1 MDRKGNNDFMD
12 HVEKK
17 TNVKKEDIF
26 KLVDTVQHTNLKDEK
41 TLRQLIS
48 QVSLMAGVPVSKEKE
63 DRIIQT
69 ILSNNIPL
77 DFGTIAKMFDQK

>member
-1 MDRKGNNDFMD
+1 MDRNGNNDFMD
-12 HVEKK
+12 QVEKK

-26 KLVDTVQHTNLKDEK
+26 KLVDTVQHTNLQEEK
-41 TLRQLIS
+41 ALRQLIS
-48 QVSLMAGVPVSKEKE
+48 QVSLMAGVPVTKEKE